1 MTPDT
6 TTPEACGDPVIRLE
20 HIHKQFGAHVV
31 FEDLT
36 LEIPRGRTTVVL
48 GQSGVGK
55 SVMLKFIT
63 GLLRPDRGRVIVCG
77 QDVTNLTE
85 RQFVPVR
92 TRFGVVFQGAA
103 LFDYLTVYENVAFA
117 LREHK
122 RLPESEVREIV
133 RRRLELV
140 DMAGTE
146 ALLPEE
152 LSGGMKKRV
161 GLARAIAMDPH
172 CILYDEPTAGLDPVT
187 ADTINRLILRCQKEL
202 KATSI
207 VVTHDMASAYRVGD
221 RILMLYE
228 GQIIADG
235 TPDEFRAWPD
245 VRVQRFVRGDA
256 SYETEKEV
264 KSAGKEVKSEK

>member
-1 MTPDT
+1 MTTRNPS
-6 TTPEACGDPVIRLE
+6 EAEAPCGDPVIRLD
-20 HIHKQFGAHVV
+20 HVHKQFGEHVV

-36 LEIPRGRTTVVL
+36 LEVKRGQTTVVL

-55 SVMLKFIT
+55 SVMLKLVT
-63 GLLRPDRGRVIVCG
+63 GLLKPDSGRVIICG
-77 QDVTNLTE
+77 QDVTDLTE
-85 RQFVPVR
+85 RQFIPVR
-92 TRFGVVFQGAA
+92 TRIGMVFQGAA
-103 LFDYLTVYENVAFA
+103 LFDYLSVYENVAFA
-117 LREHK
+117 LREHR
-122 RLPESEVREIV
+122 RLSEDEIREVV
-133 RRRLELV
+133 RRRLEVV

-161 GLARAIAMDPH
+161 GLARAIALDPQ

-187 ADTINRLILRCQKEL
+187 ADMINRLILRCKKDL

-207 VVTHDMASAYRVGD
+207 VVTHDMASAYRIGD
-221 RILMLYE
+221 RLVMLDE
-228 GQIIADG
+228 GRIIADG
-235 TPDEFRAWPD
+235 TVDEFRASPD

-264 KSAGKEVKSEK
+264 KSAK